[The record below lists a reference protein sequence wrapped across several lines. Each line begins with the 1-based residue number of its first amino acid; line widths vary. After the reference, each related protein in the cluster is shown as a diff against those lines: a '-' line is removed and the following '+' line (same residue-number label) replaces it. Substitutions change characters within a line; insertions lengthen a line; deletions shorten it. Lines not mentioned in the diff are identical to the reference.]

1 MSDSKQWALEALQE
15 VNTIYEPGE
24 RGGWVQGVDFLIWC
38 AECALIWWVASR
50 LVAPH

>member
-1 MSDSKQWALEALQE
+1 MSDSKQWALDTLQQ

-24 RGGWVQGVDFLIWC
+24 RSGMSQALDFLIWC

-50 LVAPH
+50 FIAV